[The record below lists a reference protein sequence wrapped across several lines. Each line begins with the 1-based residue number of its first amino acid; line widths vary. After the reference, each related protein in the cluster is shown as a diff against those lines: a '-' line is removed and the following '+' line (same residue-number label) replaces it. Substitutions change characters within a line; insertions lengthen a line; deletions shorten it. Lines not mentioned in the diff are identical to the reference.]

1 MSTRYAQLMVQEFGV
16 SSASVAIAQNAIGQ
30 STEINRLLTA
40 AVVSRRFCQLL
51 LANPVAALTAGY
63 RGESFR
69 LNADEMRRVTAIRAS
84 SLQDFAQQLLKNAEA
99 DPDTARVYETYQP
112 PVRIAFSARG
122 MGA

>member
-1 MSTRYAQLMVQEFGV
+1 MVQEFGV
-16 SSASVAIAQNAIGQ
+16 SSAPAPAGRNEIGQ

-63 RGESFR
+63 RGEAFR
-69 LNADEMRRVTAIRAS
+69 LSADEMHRVMAIRAS
-84 SLQDFAQQLLKNAEA
+84 SLQDFAQQLQKNAETDSDA
-99 DPDTARVYETYQP
+99 APVYETYQS
-112 PVRIAFSARG
+112 PVKLAFSARG